1 MVLGIPNPYVLLG
14 GLIGGVALVGGAWM
28 WHTNSVSTAYKT
40 GKAEVMAEWK
50 KSDDIAV
57 AVGTAKTE
65 LLARDAVRN
74 REKLIEVQAENSK
87 RAAVGAA
94 ALADRTA
101 TIVELRLALAK
112 PAPSTSSNPACPSTG
127 VDEADYRR
135 CRSVLSSG
143 LTLAAESDK
152 LVESGERLLK
162 TSEARLTALQ
172 TYAELVQSTR

>member
-1 MVLGIPNPYVLLG
+1 VLGIPNPYVLLG

-65 LLARDAVRN
+65 LLARDAIRN
-74 REKLIEVQAENSK
+74 REKLIEVQTENAK

-94 ALADRTA
+94 SLADRGR
-101 TIVELRLALAK
+101 TIDELRIALAK
-112 PAPSTSSNPACPSTG
+112 PAPAPSGNPACHATG
-127 VDEADYRR
+127 SDDSSLRT
-135 CRSVLSSG
+135 CRAALSSG
-143 LTLAAESDK
+143 LAVAQGADRLAEAS
-152 LVESGERLLK
+152 ERLLGNL
-162 TSEARLTALQ
+162 SAQVTALQ
-172 TYAELVQSTR
+172 GYAELVQSVK